1 MVDQA
6 QTPDIYTYTHTRVPA
21 RSREMIKSSR
31 PPETKWGDAVTGGIN
46 GYQLVPD
53 VLIRNQGA
61 LKLDATDIVVLLNI
75 CMHWWESEPAKMPHP
90 RPVTIAKRIGTS
102 TRTVERH
109 IARLGKL
116 GLLEWLPP
124 EPRPNAPSVRN
135 FNLKG
140 LMVALERLAS
150 KANGEDAAE
159 DSTRKS

>member
-1 MVDQA
+1 MVHEALTPKVSIEARA
-6 QTPDIYTYTHTRVPA
+6 QVGPRP
-21 RSREMIKSSR
+21 REMVRNSQPR
-31 PPETKWGDAVTGGIN
+31 ETKWGGAVTGGIN

-53 VLIRNQGA
+53 ALIRNQGA

-75 CMHWWESEPAKMPHP
+75 CMHWWESEPNKMPHP

-109 IARLGKL
+109 IARLGRL

-124 EPRPNAPSVRN
+124 EARANAPSVRK

-140 LMVALERLAS
+140 LMDALERLAS
-150 KANGEDAAE
+150 NANGEDAAE
-159 DSTRKS
+159 DSTRKN